1 MSDTNGSPAYKVV
14 ISTYLTQQAYKLHDV
29 AVEHNLGKAF
39 VEALDVIERGLR
51 TNPREFGDPLFRL
64 PALKLQI
71 YMRGVFPI
79 AVDYGVHDK
88 LPLVIVRGFRLM
100 I

>member
-1 MSDTNGSPAYKVV
+1 MSDTNGSPDYKVV
-14 ISTYLTQQAYKLHDV
+14 ISAYVAKQAQKLHDI
-29 AVEHNLGKAF
+29 AVDHDLGKAF
-39 VEALDVIERGLR
+39 IEALEVIDHGLR
-51 TNPREFGDPLFRL
+51 TNPREFGGPLFRL

-71 YMRGVFPI
+71 FMRGVFPV